1 MNMNKKG
8 AGIIIAWVLLVG
20 LGVTLGIFV
29 TTWMAKQA
37 EERTESM
44 VSYLTGD
51 IKCRDIAINVKTD
64 SCSPLVINV
73 TNKGLLRVEQYAVRV
88 RNDTAMMGKKIVTNL
103 TMPEE
108 TKQLYI
114 GSYSN
119 INKIEVIPLIKV
131 SDDPVEIIGCSDRK
145 LIIDSSC

>member
-1 MNMNKKG
+1 MRDRKG
-8 AGIIIAWVLLVG
+8 ASLIIAWVLLVG

-29 TTWMAKQA
+29 TTWMSKEA

-44 VSYLTGD
+44 VNYLTGD
-51 IKCRDIAINVKTD
+51 IKCRDIAINARVN
-64 SCSPLVINV
+64 SCSPLEINV
-73 TNKGLLRVEQYAVRV
+73 TNKGFLRIEQYTIRV
-88 RNDTAMMGKKIVTNL
+88 RNSTAMMGKKIMTNL

-119 INKIEVIPLIKV
+119 IDKIEVIPLVKI
-131 SDDPVEIIGCSDRK
+131 SDESTEMIGCSDRK
-145 LIIDSSC
+145 LTLDSPC

>member
-1 MNMNKKG
+1 MNKKG